1 MRSDKFPAAIEKRP
15 RSEAVGEG
23 GSEGFVKP
31 FGAVEPTARASRSAA
46 GDEFAAGDGAASV
59 SETNSV
65 CVQPAVVVRRG
76 KREDVPALLD
86 IYNHEVENGVATLD
100 LKPRALEQWMAWFDS
115 HQNDLHPLFVAEL
128 DGRPVGY
135 ATLSPYRPKDA
146 YRSTTELSV
155 YVSLEARGRGL
166 ANMLLDALIGHA
178 RASEEIHLIV
188 SVITGNNAASMAL
201 HERYGFEKCGV
212 VHEAGFKMGCY
223 HDIVFYELIV

>member
-1 MRSDKFPAAIEKRP
+1 MRSDKFPAAIEVGP
-15 RSEAVGEG
+15 RSELVGEG
-23 GSEGFVKP
+23 RSEGLVDSLDAAGSNP
-31 FGAVEPTARASRSAA
+31 RVSRSAV
-46 GDEFAAGDGAASV
+46 AAGAGIVGGANAVSV
-59 SETNSV
+59 R
-65 CVQPAVVVRRG
+65 PAAVVRRG

-100 LKPRALEQWMAWFDS
+100 LEPRTLEQWTAWFDS

-135 ATLSPYRPKDA
+135 TTLSPYRPKDA

-155 YVSLEARGRGL
+155 YVSPEARGRGL
-166 ANMLLDALIGHA
+166 ANTLLDALIGHA

-201 HERYGFEKCGV
+201 HERYGFEKCGA

>member
-1 MRSDKFPAAIEKRP
+1 MTEPASSDSAEIFEEAS
-15 RSEAVGEG
+15 SE
-23 GSEGFVKP
+23 
-31 FGAVEPTARASRSAA
+31 TARA
-46 GDEFAAGDGAASV
+46 ASV
-59 SETNSV
+59 RPS
-65 CVQPAVVVRRG
+65 AVVRRG
-76 KREDVPALLD
+76 RREDVPALLD

-100 LKPRALEQWMAWFDS
+100 LKPRTFDQWTAWFDS
-115 HQNDLHPLFVAEL
+115 HQSDLHPLFVAEL

-135 ATLSPYRPKDA
+135 TTLSPYRPKDA

-155 YVSLEARGRGL
+155 YVSPEARGRGL

-201 HERYGFEKCGV
+201 HERYGFEKCGA
-212 VHEAGFKMGCY
+212 VHEAGFKKGCY